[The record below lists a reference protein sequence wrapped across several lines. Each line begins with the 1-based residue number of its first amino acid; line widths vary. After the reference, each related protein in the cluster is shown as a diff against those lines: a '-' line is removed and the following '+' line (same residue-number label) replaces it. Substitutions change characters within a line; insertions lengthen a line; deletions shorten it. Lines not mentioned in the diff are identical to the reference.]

1 MFYITGRLM
10 GADVLTEQSNVT
22 PPVSR
27 DVRVLV
33 VDDADDLRRTY
44 VQGLEMLGY
53 AVDQARNGH
62 EALERIHKNHVDAV
76 VLDLNMPGMDG
87 LSCLK
92 ALKDERKD
100 IEVLIVTG
108 YGTIP
113 SAVEAMRLGAY
124 DYIAKPFSFDELDQR
139 LKRCMEARDLRWE
152 NLHLRGLLR
161 EKYHYENLIGKSEPM
176 RRVFRMIRQAAQSRS
191 TVLLLGKSGTGKE
204 LVARA
209 IHFGS
214 PVAAGPMVTVDCG
227 AIAPTV
233 IESELFGHVKGAF
246 TGAVQ
251 NKEGM
256 FRQARGGTIFF
267 DEIGELPLEMQTK
280 LLRAL
285 QEREIRPVGSD
296 RTFPVEVRV
305 VAATHRDL
313 QTAVKEGRF
322 REDLFYR
329 LNVINI
335 HIPALNERREDVPL
349 LLTHFLR
356 KHARN
361 SRTVERIDGQVIEAL
376 TAYDWPGN
384 VRELENMVERALAL
398 GQGTALMLS
407 DLPQSVAALVRS
419 SRTGERTLIDPESS
433 QAPQSAQTAAGPAA
447 AGALLPPAPLAPNDI
462 DLTRVSEEQA
472 IVSDSPLIPPGEN
485 HTNGEHVV
493 SGQSTLDEIER
504 QAIMA
509 TLQSTRGDRTSC
521 ARILGID
528 KSTLYRKLKRYNLD
542 STE

>member
-1 MFYITGRLM
+1 M
-10 GADVLTEQSNVT
+10 GTDVLTEPSNVI

-44 VQGLEMLGY
+44 VQGLELLGY

-62 EALERIHKNHVDAV
+62 EALERIHKEHFDAV

-92 ALKDERKD
+92 ALKEERKD

-246 TGAVQ
+246 TGAVM

-296 RTFPVEVRV
+296 RTYPVDVRV

-313 QTAVKEGRF
+313 QQAVKEGRF

-329 LNVINI
+329 LNVISI
-335 HIPALNERREDVPL
+335 HIPALSERREDVAA
-349 LLTHFLR
+349 LLTHFLK
-356 KHARN
+356 KHART
-361 SRTVERIDGQVIEAL
+361 SRTVERIDGQVIEAM

-398 GQGTALMLS
+398 GQGTMLLLS
-407 DLPQSVAALVRS
+407 DLPPHVAALARS
-419 SRTGERTLIDPESS
+419 SRLAEQATALAES
-433 QAPQSAQTAAGPAA
+433 QAAATSALQ
-447 AGALLPPAPLAPNDI
+447 PPAKPPSDI
-462 DLTRVSEEQA
+462 DLTRVSDEQSL
-472 IVSDSPLIPPGEN
+472 VNESPLVPPGEN
-485 HTNGEHVV
+485 AKGEGLI
-493 SGQSTLDEIER
+493 SGQNTLDDIER

-509 TLQSTRGDRTSC
+509 TLQSTGGDRTSC

-542 STE
+542 HGRAEE

>member
-1 MFYITGRLM
+1 
-10 GADVLTEQSNVT
+10 
-22 PPVSR
+22 
-27 DVRVLV
+27 
-33 VDDADDLRRTY
+33 
-44 VQGLEMLGY
+44 
-53 AVDQARNGH
+53 
-62 EALERIHKNHVDAV
+62 
-76 VLDLNMPGMDG
+76 
-87 LSCLK
+87 
-92 ALKDERKD
+92 
-100 IEVLIVTG
+100 
-108 YGTIP
+108 
-113 SAVEAMRLGAY
+113 MRLGAY

-191 TVLLLGKSGTGKE
+191 TVLLHGKSGTGKE

-251 NKEGM
+251 NKDGM

-296 RTFPVEVRV
+296 RTFPVDVRV

-313 QTAVKEGRF
+313 QSAVKEGHF

-329 LNVINI
+329 LNVIKI
-335 HIPALNERREDVPL
+335 HIPALNERKEDVPL
-349 LLTHFLR
+349 LLTI
-356 KHARN
+356 
-361 SRTVERIDGQVIEAL
+361 S
-376 TAYDWPGN
+376 
-384 VRELENMVERALAL
+384 
-398 GQGTALMLS
+398 
-407 DLPQSVAALVRS
+407 
-419 SRTGERTLIDPESS
+419 
-433 QAPQSAQTAAGPAA
+433 
-447 AGALLPPAPLAPNDI
+447 
-462 DLTRVSEEQA
+462 
-472 IVSDSPLIPPGEN
+472 
-485 HTNGEHVV
+485 
-493 SGQSTLDEIER
+493 
-504 QAIMA
+504 
-509 TLQSTRGDRTSC
+509 
-521 ARILGID
+521 
-528 KSTLYRKLKRYNLD
+528 
-542 STE
+542 